1 MKKRFL
7 SIPLVALCIV
17 WIVLF
22 NACSNKKIGSD
33 SGNERELMSWTI
45 VFKPD
50 ATNKQIALTLGELD
64 NYILNYVNPRDES
77 KQAKIGVFN
86 ISHTIN
92 FEKSNN
98 GIIVETSV
106 DLRAM
111 GGGKIKGGPIPPP
124 KRDLFTVPEI
134 FNIKSH

>member
-7 SIPLVALCIV
+7 STLLVALCAAF
-17 WIVLF
+17 VLC

-33 SGNERELMSWTI
+33 GGNERELMTWII
-45 VFKPD
+45 VFKPN
-50 ATNKQIALTLGELD
+50 ATDKQIALTLGELD
-64 NYILNYVNPRDES
+64 NYIIDYVNPRSES
-77 KQAKIGVFN
+77 RQPKVGLFN

-92 FEKSNN
+92 FERSNN
-98 GIIVETSV
+98 GIVIETSI

-124 KRDLFTVPEI
+124 KRDLFTVPEV